1 MWAPFPIEDIP
12 LGGTRVGPGSW
23 MEAFWNVGGRIFLE
37 AVTGV
42 RGSLGNLAMRGMNCV
57 GSCLSKGRPICWSAS
72 SQTTLLDEMSDVTDS
87 WPFRWH
93 VQPRVSRS
101 VRLISTDRPGLQSQG
116 RQRRSAR
123 SRFVSCWCPRLMV
136 VPLDA
141 IETDSI
147 GGLRYRAL
155 IGVMVFSSLGFRL
168 RSRCELRITSKP
180 ESAGSFTSFHGKRQE
195 VQRGLRT
202 PPDALLVVGAGRLA
216 LTYQLRP
223 AIARSARPASR
234 RI

>member
-1 MWAPFPIEDIP
+1 
-12 LGGTRVGPGSW
+12 

-123 SRFVSCWCPRLMV
+123 SRFVSCWCPHLNGNASRCYRDGLHRWS
-136 VPLDA
+136 PL
-141 IETDSI
+141 
-147 GGLRYRAL
+147 RAL